1 MPLTTVV
8 KPNTWFDS
16 VSLMAISSKA
26 NEIAG
31 VRQAFVAMGTPMN
44 KEVLRGLELLSTEL
58 ESAAGGDL
66 MIVIESDAAAD
77 ADAAYAELERLL
89 AAKAPGA
96 AAGPQERRHRTLA
109 SAAAQTPGANLAV
122 VAVNGAYAARE
133 ARTALEAGL
142 HVMLFSDNVDVED
155 EVALK
160 RLAHDRGLLMMGPD
174 CGTAIIGGT
183 ALCFA
188 NAVRAGNIGIVAA
201 SGTGSQEVS
210 VRIHG
215 LGGGVSHLIGTGG
228 RDLSARVGGI
238 MMLDGL
244 RALEDDPRTDVI
256 VLVSKP
262 PAQEVAERVL
272 AAARGSRKPVVVCFI
287 GGSRDVPAPPGG
299 ALATTTRDAALAAVL
314 LAGVDGHHRD
324 AAAVDGALVA
334 AIRAKLDPEQRFI
347 RGLFCGGTLCDE
359 AMHLAL
365 ERLDDVHGNGAK
377 DPALRFGARERSVG
391 HTFLDLG
398 DDEFTNGRPHPMID
412 PSTRIARFLEEA
424 GDPEVA
430 VVMLDFVLGYGSHP
444 DPAGAMLPAIAQ
456 ARSRALAEGRHLQ
469 IVGYVL
475 GTDLDRPSRREQA
488 AKLEEA
494 GVTVAG
500 GSTEAGL
507 LARAIVAPEEAR

>member
-8 KPNTWFDS
+8 KPNTYFDS
-16 VSLMAISSKA
+16 VSLMAISSQA

-44 KEVLRGLELLSTEL
+44 KEVLRGLELLSADL
-58 ESAAGGDL
+58 EAAAGGDL
-66 MIVIESDAAAD
+66 MIVIESEPAAD

-89 AAKAPGA
+89 GAKSPAGATGA
-96 AAGPQERRHRTLA
+96 AERRYRTLA
-109 SAAAQTPGANLAV
+109 TAAADTPGANLAV
-122 VAVNGAYAARE
+122 IAVNGAYAARE

-160 RLAHDRGLLMMGPD
+160 RLAHDSGLLMMGPD
-174 CGTAIIGGT
+174 CGTAVIGGV

-188 NAVRAGNIGIVAA
+188 NAVRPGNIGIVAA

-215 LGGGVSHLIGTGG
+215 FGGGVSHLIGTGG

-238 MMLDGL
+238 MMLDGI
-244 RALEDDPRTDVI
+244 RALQDDPRTDVI

-262 PAQEVAERVL
+262 PAPEVEERVL
-272 AAARGSRKPVVVCFI
+272 AAVRDSRKPVVVCFI
-287 GGSRDVPAPPGG
+287 GGSRDAPAPPGG
-299 ALATTTRDAALAAVL
+299 ARAATTRDAALAAVR
-314 LAGVDGHHRD
+314 LAGVNGHRPGGEAFD
-324 AAAVDGALVA
+324 SALVA
-334 AIRAKLDPEQRFI
+334 AVRAKLDPEQRFI

-359 AMHLAL
+359 AMHIAF
-365 ERLDDVHGNGAK
+365 ERLDDVHGNAAK
-377 DPALRFGARERSVG
+377 EPALRIAARARSVG

-424 GDPEVA
+424 DDGEVA
-430 VVMLDFVLGYGSHP
+430 VVMLDFILGYGSHP
-444 DPAGAMLPAIAQ
+444 DPVGVMLPAIAR
-456 ARSRALAEGRHLQ
+456 ARGRALAEGRHLQ
-469 IVGYVL
+469 ILGYVL
-475 GTDLDRPSRREQA
+475 GTDLDRPSLREQV
-488 AKLEEA
+488 AKLEAA
-494 GVTVAG
+494 GVLVAAS
-500 GSTEAGL
+500 STEAAL
-507 LARAIVAPEEAR
+507 LAREIVAPEASR